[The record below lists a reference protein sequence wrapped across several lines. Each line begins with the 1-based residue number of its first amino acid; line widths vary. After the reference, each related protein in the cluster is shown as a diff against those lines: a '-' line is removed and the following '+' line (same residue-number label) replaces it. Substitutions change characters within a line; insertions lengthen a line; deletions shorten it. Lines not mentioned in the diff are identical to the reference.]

1 MCLGYH
7 SHRLGTRVRERN
19 RERGGASF
27 PWGKS
32 DFSPCTVT
40 KYRKCK
46 VTARESEGHPHFV
59 K

>member
-7 SHRLGTRVRERN
+7 SHRLGTRVRERD
-19 RERGGASF
+19 RERGG
-27 PWGKS
+27 GKS